1 MHEFQEKVQREK
13 EKELE
18 EKINEFETSSS
29 EKVTQLQVCYY
40 FY

>member
-29 EKVTQLQVCYY
+29 EKVTQLQVCC
-40 FY
+40 